1 MSMNNI
7 TSKMNQDSY
16 GYFQLHMSDFTRV
29 SLSIVF
35 TLVFLV
41 GIIGNAVIIWF
52 IGFKWTKTISTLLF
66 INLALADSLFL
77 IFIPVYTVYVLSN
90 FHWYLGEFLCRVS
103 SFFFT
108 TNMYASMFLLTFI
121 SIDKYLTLTSH
132 RLVYKYRK
140 YRNYYVCIGAIWC
153 ISIALGVPTLYYKR
167 VILSSSRNETR
178 CISYYGDDKHTA
190 ITIYRIIV
198 CIRFIIGYV
207 FPMTVILLS
216 YALIVYKVK
225 FINKP
230 PNRSFMITTASIFVF
245 LACWTPHHVLNII
258 SLYGLKSTSMYN
270 YIKESIPFV
279 NAIAFVYSAINP
291 IIYIFVIRL
300 TSTYDSDTMDE
311 LRSAL
316 LDEETTSTEDC
327 SDIEISD
334 ISR

>member
-140 YRNYYVCIGAIWC
+140 
-153 ISIALGVPTLYYKR
+153 
-167 VILSSSRNETR
+167 
-178 CISYYGDDKHTA
+178 
-190 ITIYRIIV
+190 
-198 CIRFIIGYV
+198 
-207 FPMTVILLS
+207 
-216 YALIVYKVK
+216 
-225 FINKP
+225 
-230 PNRSFMITTASIFVF
+230 
-245 LACWTPHHVLNII
+245 
-258 SLYGLKSTSMYN
+258 
-270 YIKESIPFV
+270 
-279 NAIAFVYSAINP
+279 
-291 IIYIFVIRL
+291 
-300 TSTYDSDTMDE
+300 
-311 LRSAL
+311 
-316 LDEETTSTEDC
+316 
-327 SDIEISD
+327 
-334 ISR
+334 

>member
-1 MSMNNI
+1 
-7 TSKMNQDSY
+7 
-16 GYFQLHMSDFTRV
+16 
-29 SLSIVF
+29 
-35 TLVFLV
+35 
-41 GIIGNAVIIWF
+41 
-52 IGFKWTKTISTLLF
+52 
-66 INLALADSLFL
+66 
-77 IFIPVYTVYVLSN
+77 
-90 FHWYLGEFLCRVS
+90 
-103 SFFFT
+103 
-108 TNMYASMFLLTFI
+108 
-121 SIDKYLTLTSH
+121 
-132 RLVYKYRK
+132 
-140 YRNYYVCIGAIWC
+140 
-153 ISIALGVPTLYYKR
+153 
-167 VILSSSRNETR
+167 
-178 CISYYGDDKHTA
+178 
-190 ITIYRIIV
+190 
-198 CIRFIIGYV
+198 
-207 FPMTVILLS
+207 MTVILLS